1 MFVIGTI
8 PAAVHGHTRSYS
20 TNEMVC
26 PVEIY
31 LALLAGERFVMIGA
45 SLSMI
50 HGNGKKVYIA
60 FVTHVRISSDE
71 MLELMTAPSSV
82 VLLSNVIAHHVM
94 VVNSK
99 YVDKIFWVV

>member
-1 MFVIGTI
+1 MI
-8 PAAVHGHTRSYS
+8 
-20 TNEMVC
+20 C

-31 LALLAGERFVMIGA
+31 LALFAGKRFVMSGA

-50 HGNGKKVYIA
+50 HGNGKNVYAA

-82 VLLSNVIAHHVM
+82 VFISNVIAHHVL
-94 VVNSK
+94 VVNCK
-99 YVDKIFWVV
+99 YVDKIFCLV